1 MSKAMSNELR
11 KEVRSSLGA
20 LVNAEPGTFIF
31 INLATPDID
40 RDAINY
46 LNDIGA
52 LQDIGTGTYRLTA
65 CGREYWDRLNT
76 PTPVYWCKQ
85 NWFPAIV
92 AAATIAASMGGIIV
106 NALD

>member
-52 LQDIGTGTYRLTA
+52 LQDIGTGTFRLTA
-65 CGREYWDRLNT
+65 YGWEYYEKLTAPRSYFLQ
-76 PTPVYWCKQ
+76 K
-85 NWFPAIV
+85 NWFRIGGLVVPLILGLTAI
-92 AAATIAASMGGIIV
+92 IANV
-106 NALD
+106 LF